1 MANALSKFENM
12 EKIDHR
18 YVLSYSNL
26 KGLSPIYIKTEL
38 DSILGEFATS
48 LTIIEYWMPEFK
60 RGCAGF
66 QDEHSSG

>member
-66 QDEHSSG
+66 QDKHSSG